1 MKVTLAEDTETL
13 DEVVVVGY
21 GTQKKSD
28 VTGSMVSVGA
38 KELKSRPTANVFE
51 AMQGKAAGVDIRT
64 SDRPGEVGDIFI
76 RGSRSLSASS
86 QPLYVVDG
94 VPLNGTVGK
103 THEEN
108 LDNVSPR
115 GGTLESLNPSDIES
129 VEVLKDASATAIYG
143 SRGANGVILITT
155 KRGKEG
161 KFTFSYAGSVST
173 DNIKDRTTWM
183 SAGDYL
189 TWRRWAYYY
198 SDPNKY
204 PRGDEPTIENDK
216 QIFNAASDPYAWAN
230 IERGWSGNTWDGSKV
245 QTTDWADYVT
255 QTGITTCLLYTSDA
269 ADEL

>member
-1 MKVTLAEDTETL
+1 
-13 DEVVVVGY
+13 
-21 GTQKKSD
+21 
-28 VTGSMVSVGA
+28 
-38 KELKSRPTANVFE
+38 
-51 AMQGKAAGVDIRT
+51 MQGKAAGVDIRT

-198 SDPNKY
+198 SDPNK
-204 PRGDEPTIENDK
+204 I
-216 QIFNAASDPYAWAN
+216 SAW
-230 IERGWSGNTWDGSKV
+230 R
-245 QTTDWADYVT
+245 
-255 QTGITTCLLYTSDA
+255 
-269 ADEL
+269 

>member
-1 MKVTLAEDTETL
+1 M
-13 DEVVVVGY
+13 
-21 GTQKKSD
+21 
-28 VTGSMVSVGA
+28 
-38 KELKSRPTANVFE
+38 
-51 AMQGKAAGVDIRT
+51 
-64 SDRPGEVGDIFI
+64 
-76 RGSRSLSASS
+76 
-86 QPLYVVDG
+86 
-94 VPLNGTVGK
+94 
-103 THEEN
+103 
-108 LDNVSPR
+108 
-115 GGTLESLNPSDIES
+115 
-129 VEVLKDASATAIYG
+129 LKDASATAIYG

-255 QTGITTCLLYTSDA
+255 QTGITTEHTISGSGGSEKNHSYVSFGWLKNEGTIKGQDYTRYTAKINNDMKLTEWLTLA
-269 ADEL
+269 ASINATYSVQNYGMSNDGGTTSGPRSAYAAAMRNLPYAVAYDDEGKRIEYPGADSKLKL

>member
-1 MKVTLAEDTETL
+1 M
-13 DEVVVVGY
+13 Y
-21 GTQKKSD
+21 
-28 VTGSMVSVGA
+28 
-38 KELKSRPTANVFE
+38 LKPCK
-51 AMQGKAAGVDIRT
+51 GKAAGVDIRT

-189 TWRRWAYYY
+189 TWRRWAIII
-198 SDPNKY
+198 PIQTNIRVAMNRPLKMTNKY
-204 PRGDEPTIENDK
+204 STQPVIHMPG
-216 QIFNAASDPYAWAN
+216 QILNV
-230 IERGWSGNTWDGSKV
+230 DGLAILGTV
-245 QTTDWADYVT
+245 QKYKP
-255 QTGITTCLLYTSDA
+255 QTGPIM
-269 ADEL
+269 

>member
-1 MKVTLAEDTETL
+1 M
-13 DEVVVVGY
+13 
-21 GTQKKSD
+21 
-28 VTGSMVSVGA
+28 
-38 KELKSRPTANVFE
+38 
-51 AMQGKAAGVDIRT
+51 
-64 SDRPGEVGDIFI
+64 
-76 RGSRSLSASS
+76 
-86 QPLYVVDG
+86 
-94 VPLNGTVGK
+94 
-103 THEEN
+103 
-108 LDNVSPR
+108 
-115 GGTLESLNPSDIES
+115 
-129 VEVLKDASATAIYG
+129 LKDASATAIYG

-255 QTGITTCLLYTSDA
+255 QTGITTEHTISGSGGSEKNSFVCIFWLVEKRRNNQRSRLYP
-269 ADEL
+269 LHR